1 MNKCKLSIII
11 PAYNTDKYLE
21 HTLNI
26 LSGQSLKEYEIII
39 INDNSSDSTEKV
51 VLEYQKKISG
61 IRYFKNSSNQ
71 GPGPSRNI
79 GINQISGEYVTF
91 LDSDDWPDI
100 FAYETAVEILDVN
113 PDSDFVIWGIKNEYN
128 NKSSSHIRNDYKSYT
143 SINKELAMSLLCNTY
158 ALDIAISSYLGN
170 KIFRSDFV
178 KRNNI
183 FFNDF
188 LFEDV
193 AFSFETIAC
202 AKQILL
208 LPNIYTHYYQRSR
221 SIVHSFTKTHI
232 TDMFKSLTYI
242 SELVNNSFPQYKK
255 DFDSLV
261 EKCSKTLFRLMYDN
275 IEDPIQ
281 INDLLCFYFDNLFTF
296 CSIKKILK
304 YLDHQRVKNILL
316 NI

>member
-1 MNKCKLSIII
+1 MNKCKLSVII

-21 HTLNI
+21 QTLNV
-26 LSGQSLKEYEIII
+26 LSAQSLKEYEIII
-39 INDNSSDSTEKV
+39 INDNSSDSTENI
-51 VLEYQKKISG
+51 VLEYQKNIG
-61 IRYFKNSSNQ
+61 NIRYFKNVSNQ

-100 FAYETAVEILDVN
+100 FAYETAVDILDSN
-113 PDSDFVIWGIKNEYN
+113 PNSDFVIWGVKSEYN

-143 SINKELAMSLLCNTY
+143 AINKELAMSLLCNTY
-158 ALDIAISSYLGN
+158 ALDIAISAYLGN
-170 KIFRSDFV
+170 KIFRSDFI

-183 FFNDF
+183 LFSDF

-193 AFSFETIAC
+193 AFSFETIAR

-242 SELVNNSFPQYKK
+242 SELVHNSFPQYKK

-275 IEDPIQ
+275 IDDPIQ
-281 INDLLCFYFDNLFTF
+281 INDLLSFYFDKLFEF
-296 CSIKKILK
+296 CSIKKILT
-304 YLDHQRVKNILL
+304 YLDPQRVKNILL
-316 NI
+316 NN